1 MSLRDPPQAENPA
14 SQDSILIYVALRHTS
29 RCGKIDLTQKFQ
41 ERNQNVMEE
50 KKELEEIIFE
60 QETQPEQT
68 EEIASAEPA
77 AEDVQ
82 ETMEDYADELEA
94 SFRTFSVGDVL
105 TGTVID
111 VDESGVLMDFN
122 YYAPGRIP
130 AEEMSADPHFQ
141 LLEEVHVGDAI
152 SATVVRLDDG
162 AGNLLLSRKEA
173 DDVLAWDKL
182 KQMQEDHTVIT
193 GTITEVVPAGAIL
206 YVEGVRGFIPAS
218 KLALTYVEDTSV
230 YLNQTVRVQVLDVQE
245 EEKKLVLSAKELLTE
260 QAMEERAERA
270 GRMQEGTVLEGTVEK
285 LMPYGAF
292 VQIGDG
298 VSGLLHVSEIS
309 EKRIKHPKVV
319 LSEGQKVRVKI
330 TRVENGK
337 ISLSM
342 KALNDV
348 LNKEDE
354 PVFDYKEEGEAATS
368 LGALLAGFKL
378 K

>member
-1 MSLRDPPQAENPA
+1 
-14 SQDSILIYVALRHTS
+14 
-29 RCGKIDLTQKFQ
+29 
-41 ERNQNVMEE
+41 
-50 KKELEEIIFE
+50 
-60 QETQPEQT
+60 
-68 EEIASAEPA
+68 
-77 AEDVQ
+77 
-82 ETMEDYADELEA
+82 
-94 SFRTFSVGDVL
+94 
-105 TGTVID
+105 
-111 VDESGVLMDFN
+111 
-122 YYAPGRIP
+122 
-130 AEEMSADPHFQ
+130 
-141 LLEEVHVGDAI
+141 
-152 SATVVRLDDG
+152 
-162 AGNLLLSRKEA
+162 
-173 DDVLAWDKL
+173 
-182 KQMQEDHTVIT
+182 
-193 GTITEVVPAGAIL
+193 
-206 YVEGVRGFIPAS
+206 
-218 KLALTYVEDTSV
+218 
-230 YLNQTVRVQVLDVQE
+230 
-245 EEKKLVLSAKELLTE
+245 
-260 QAMEERAERA
+260 MEERAERA

>member
-1 MSLRDPPQAENPA
+1 
-14 SQDSILIYVALRHTS
+14 
-29 RCGKIDLTQKFQ
+29 
-41 ERNQNVMEE
+41 MEE

-60 QETQPEQT
+60 QETQPEEAAAQSEQT
-68 EEIASAEPA
+68 EEIALAESA

-141 LLEEVHVGDAI
+141 LLEEVHVGDTI

-218 KLALTYVEDTSV
+218 KLALTYVEDTSA

-270 GRMQEGTVLEGTVEK
+270 GRMQAGTVLEGTVEK

-330 TRVENGK
+330 TKVENGK

-348 LNKEDE
+348 LNKEEE

>member
-1 MSLRDPPQAENPA
+1 
-14 SQDSILIYVALRHTS
+14 
-29 RCGKIDLTQKFQ
+29 
-41 ERNQNVMEE
+41 MEE

-68 EEIASAEPA
+68 EEIAPAEPA

-218 KLALTYVEDTSV
+218 KLALTYVEDTSA
-230 YLNQTVRVQVLDVQE
+230 YLNQTIRVQVLDVQE

-260 QAMEERAERA
+260 QAMER
-270 GRMQEGTVLEGTVEK
+270 
-285 LMPYGAF
+285 
-292 VQIGDG
+292 
-298 VSGLLHVSEIS
+298 
-309 EKRIKHPKVV
+309 RIE
-319 LSEGQKVRVKI
+319 L
-330 TRVENGK
+330 
-337 ISLSM
+337 
-342 KALNDV
+342 
-348 LNKEDE
+348 
-354 PVFDYKEEGEAATS
+354 Y
-368 LGALLAGFKL
+368 
-378 K
+378 

>member
-1 MSLRDPPQAENPA
+1 M
-14 SQDSILIYVALRHTS
+14 
-29 RCGKIDLTQKFQ
+29 
-41 ERNQNVMEE
+41 
-50 KKELEEIIFE
+50 
-60 QETQPEQT
+60 
-68 EEIASAEPA
+68 
-77 AEDVQ
+77 
-82 ETMEDYADELEA
+82 
-94 SFRTFSVGDVL
+94 
-105 TGTVID
+105 
-111 VDESGVLMDFN
+111 
-122 YYAPGRIP
+122 
-130 AEEMSADPHFQ
+130 
-141 LLEEVHVGDAI
+141 
-152 SATVVRLDDG
+152 
-162 AGNLLLSRKEA
+162 
-173 DDVLAWDKL
+173 LAWDKL

-218 KLALTYVEDTSV
+218 KLALTYVEDTSA
-230 YLNQTVRVQVLDVQE
+230 YLNQTIRVQVLDVQE